1 MAIKQTKTQLP
12 VTEDYDPIQFRQSA
26 RKKNTTI
33 SKRGD
38 EAAVEL
44 SWRYF
49 RNLILLTP
57 EMPFYGDCGGMV
69 VMACGLW

>member
-26 RKKNTTI
+26 RKKIQRFQN
-33 SKRGD
+33 KRGD

-44 SWRYF
+44 SLCYF

-69 VMACGLW
+69 VMACGL

>member
-26 RKKNTTI
+26 RKKIQRFQN
-33 SKRGD
+33 KRGD

-44 SWRYF
+44 S
-49 RNLILLTP
+49 
-57 EMPFYGDCGGMV
+57 
-69 VMACGLW
+69 